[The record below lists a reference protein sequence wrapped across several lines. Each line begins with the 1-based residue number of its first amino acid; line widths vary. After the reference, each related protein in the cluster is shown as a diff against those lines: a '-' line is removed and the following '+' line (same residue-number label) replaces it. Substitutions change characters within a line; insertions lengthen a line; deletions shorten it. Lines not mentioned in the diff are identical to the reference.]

1 MVAGSEVSQKMHE
14 RTWLLAVNMHGFEAG
29 LLHSL
34 DRLIPRQVKRQ
45 QLCISNIQASTRE
58 VNVLL
63 LRLDAAEGDELRQ
76 LSSRSH
82 EGVRAV
88 AEVVVEDAVRRRG
101 SRVKGY

>member
-1 MVAGSEVSQKMHE
+1 
-14 RTWLLAVNMHGFEAG
+14 MHGFEAG
-29 LLHSL
+29 VLQSL

-45 QLCISNIQASTRE
+45 QLCISSTKASTRE
-58 VNVLL
+58 VDGLL

-82 EGVRAV
+82 QGVSAII